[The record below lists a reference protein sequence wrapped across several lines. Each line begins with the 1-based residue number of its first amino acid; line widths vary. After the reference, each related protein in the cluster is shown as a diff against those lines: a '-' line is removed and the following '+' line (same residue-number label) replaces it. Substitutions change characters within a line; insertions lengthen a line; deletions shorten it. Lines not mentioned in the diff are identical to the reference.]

1 MGLRFKVDNEEA
13 LYFITTTVVDFQP
26 VLTQPGIPEILFDN
40 LDFYRK
46 KYQFRINAY
55 VIMPHHIHLILHL
68 NAETSISNVMRD
80 LKKYT
85 SVKIHQRLRE
95 TNSPYLDRLL
105 FRGNKA
111 GQKFKLWMDR
121 SDKVII
127 VSWKILTIK
136 LNYIHDNPVR
146 AGFVSRAED
155 YPYSSAGFYLTGTAG
170 KVEIDGIQW

>member
-1 MGLRFKVDNEEA
+1 MGLRFKVDNEET

-26 VLTQPGIPEILFDN
+26 VLTLPGIPEIIFDN

-46 KYQFRINAY
+46 KYEFQINAY
-55 VIMPHHIHLILHL
+55 VIMPHHIHLLLHL

-85 SVKIHQRLRE
+85 SVKIHERLRK
-95 TNSPYLDRLL
+95 TNSPYIDRFL
-105 FRGNKA
+105 FRGKKA

-121 SDKVII
+121 SDKVVI
-127 VSWKILTIK
+127 VSWRILAIK

-146 AGFVSRAED
+146 AGLVLKAEE
-155 YPYSSAGFYLTGTAG
+155 YPYSSAGFYLNGSTGKI
-170 KVEIDGIQW
+170 KVDAIQW